1 MFQPNSAAMKPVST
15 AIANIRIDEEHS
27 RAICM
32 EIGERLRFALR
43 DSLPIPQSLSKLIDR
58 LAELDHHD
66 SPSIV
71 PSIESASPLL
81 TSASMTRDLQEA

>member
-1 MFQPNSAAMKPVST
+1 MFQPNSAAIKTVST
-15 AIANIRIDEEHS
+15 RIANIRMDEEHS

-32 EIGERLRFALR
+32 EIGERLRFALG
-43 DSLPIPQSLSKLIDR
+43 DNPPIPQSLSRLIDR

-71 PSIESASPLL
+71 PSIESASPVL
-81 TSASMTRDLQEA
+81 TSAPMIRALQEA